1 MVNLNSSYIPPLTM
15 LKFCISITKRGDIIY
30 FTDKNGS
37 TNVFFKL
44 PGDGALNNLPPDQ
57 TVYLAYDM
65 YFKEHSSFYHSKY
78 YPKQSD
84 GIYTQDKYGSVATPQ
99 FNNISFHVIKVKIY

>member
-1 MVNLNSSYIPPLTM
+1 MYI
-15 LKFCISITKRGDIIY
+15 

-44 PGDGALNNLPPDQ
+44 PGDGALNDMPPDQ

-65 YFKEHSSFYHSKY
+65 YFKEHTSFYHSKY
-78 YPKQSD
+78 YPKEN
-84 GIYTQDKYGSVATPQ
+84 GINAPDAHGSVATPQ
-99 FNNISFHVIKVKIY
+99 FNNLSFHVRKFLLQ